1 MGANLVRMPVREEE
15 RAPASRYATTK
26 AKKAAK
32 VDPALYAMYEMQYD
46 IYYEQAMKFLGDR
59 YSRKDNMCFVRP
71 DAPSE
76 AFRVWLSSA
85 VYSRRV
91 MTKAQFCERMD
102 KLMEGVEALPNLRFS
117 IRHEVTEDEVISFVR
132 FARHEGIPDQY
143 NELLESFVWLRAT
156 REIVPD
162 PLLEFMRISREKAQ
176 SGAVSSS

>member
-1 MGANLVRMPVREEE
+1 
-15 RAPASRYATTK
+15 
-26 AKKAAK
+26 
-32 VDPALYAMYEMQYD
+32 
-46 IYYEQAMKFLGDR
+46 
-59 YSRKDNMCFVRP
+59 
-71 DAPSE
+71 
-76 AFRVWLSSA
+76 
-85 VYSRRV
+85 
-91 MTKAQFCERMD
+91 
-102 KLMEGVEALPNLRFS
+102 MEGVEALPNLRFS